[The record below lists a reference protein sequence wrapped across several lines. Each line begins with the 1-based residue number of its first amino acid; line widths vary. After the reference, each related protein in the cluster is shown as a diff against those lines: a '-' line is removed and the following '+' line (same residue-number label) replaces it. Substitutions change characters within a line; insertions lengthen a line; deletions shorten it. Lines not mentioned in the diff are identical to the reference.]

1 MVSCVCDACEAETNR
16 CKCTDLLCTNP
27 RCDAKTN
34 EDGQCSWLK
43 AAGHQRKPWHEQY
56 CKDCWKHHF
65 PAEWPAWPKPKAASA
80 PVPPPGLAAEGAA
93 GKGAAEGKG
102 KAGKGAAEGAEGK
115 GAAGKGYWI
124 TEQITYC
131 NEQINEHTQQIIEQT
146 QQIFEHNAF
155 YDQEMAEGILVSGQH
170 SESIQLLENRVYTL
184 EQEIWQLREDM
195 KQIVL

>member
-1 MVSCVCDACEAETNR
+1 MTCVCDACIAETNR
-16 CKCTDLLCTNP
+16 CKCWDLLCTNP

-34 EDGQCSWLK
+34 DDGQCSWLK

-65 PAEWPAWPKPKAASA
+65 PAEWPAWPKPKAAA
-80 PVPPPGLAAEGAA
+80 PGLAAEGAA

-131 NEQINEHTQQIIEQT
+131 NEQITEQTQQIIEQNG
-146 QQIFEHNAF
+146 Q
-155 YDQEMAEGILVSGQH
+155 MAEQILVSGQH
-170 SESIQLLENRVYTL
+170 SESIQLLENRVHTL

-195 KQIVL
+195 KQIVYQ

>member
-65 PAEWPAWPKPKAASA
+65 PAEWPAWPKPKAAA

-102 KAGKGAAEGAEGK
+102 AAGKGAAEGAEGK

-124 TEQITYC
+124 TEQITEH
-131 NEQINEHTQQIIEQT
+131 NEQITEQT
-146 QQIFEHNAF
+146 IT
-155 YDQEMAEGILVSGQH
+155 SGQH
-170 SESIQLLENRVYTL
+170 AEQIQLLENRVEAL
-184 EQEIWQLREDM
+184 EQEIWQLRKDM
-195 KQIVL
+195 KEQIKYQ